1 MYPLDVQVQN
11 LSTLLST
18 LQREDS
24 VCAVAVAA
32 PYKTDVARWLGERV
46 TPVASRSGS
55 VNLLARGVDG
65 LFDGYNTDG
74 LGALAA
80 LREVTPLL
88 ESKRVLVLG
97 FGGTGRAVVSALL
110 GVLADCKAL
119 VVANRSDSQ
128 RQWVKDVGAV
138 PISWEDLD
146 SEVSQFDVVI
156 NCTTVGWGAQA
167 ELSPLTTN
175 QLSRLRHGTVVF
187 DVVYQPVHTQ
197 LLQQAELCGLRCI
210 GGGRMNLLQAVT
222 AFMLAHPS
230 AHDETVAAAMEAA
243 SRVSD

>member
-1 MYPLDVQVQN
+1 MYPLDVQSQN
-11 LSTLLST
+11 LPTLLST

-88 ESKRVLVLG
+88 ESKSVLVLG
-97 FGGTGRAVVSALL
+97 CGGTGRAVVSALL
-110 GVLADCKAL
+110 GVLADPKAL

-138 PISWEDLD
+138 PISWQDLD

-167 ELSPLTTN
+167 DLSPLTTN

-187 DVVYQPVHTQ
+187 DVIYQPVHTK
-197 LLQQAELCGLRCI
+197 LLQEAELQGLRSL

-230 AHDETVAAAMEAA
+230 AHDETVAATMEAV